1 MNSREIVKRT
11 IEFDKPDRVPLM
23 FPYLGISD
31 VYDIGLKTASGW
43 KPKEEGE
50 KDEWGTI
57 WEKPDAKSGIVN
69 MGYVKSVPIEDI
81 DEIKDYSLPVPSDP
95 SRYEDIE
102 NEIKKSGEKYRLFGW
117 FTLFERAQHLHGMEN
132 LFIDLYQK
140 PEQVH
145 VLLNKINDFTL
156 GVLDNLN
163 KYKGRLDGFRLGD
176 DWGTQKGSLLSIK
189 MFREFFKS
197 RYKEIISKAHGLGMD
212 VWLHSDGRIN
222 EVIEEFI
229 EIGLDVVNIQSPHV
243 LGIEEIRRRYSGRIT
258 FECCVDLQKS
268 LPFKSR
274 REIGNEAR
282 VLIEKWGTSKGGFIG
297 TDYGTTEEDHIA
309 IGVSKERVC
318 WMLEAFRR
326 YGVYR

>member
-1 MNSREIVKRT
+1 MGQVKT
-11 IEFDKPDRVPLM
+11 
-23 FPYLGISD
+23 
-31 VYDIGLKTASGW
+31 
-43 KPKEEGE
+43 
-50 KDEWGTI
+50 
-57 WEKPDAKSGIVN
+57 
-69 MGYVKSVPIEDI
+69 VPIENL
-81 DEIKDYSLPVPSDP
+81 DEIKYYNFPDPFEP
-95 SRYEDIE
+95 SRYEAIE
-102 NEIKKSGEKYRLFGW
+102 KAIEKSEEKYRLFGW
-117 FTLFERAQHLHGMEN
+117 FALFERAQQLHGTEN
-132 LFIDLYQK
+132 LFIDFYQK

-145 VLLNKINDFTL
+145 RLLDKINDFTF
-156 GVLDNLN
+156 GVLDTIEP
-163 KYKGRLDGFRLGD
+163 YKGKLDGFRIGD
-176 DWGTQKGSLLSIK
+176 DWGTQRGSLLSIK